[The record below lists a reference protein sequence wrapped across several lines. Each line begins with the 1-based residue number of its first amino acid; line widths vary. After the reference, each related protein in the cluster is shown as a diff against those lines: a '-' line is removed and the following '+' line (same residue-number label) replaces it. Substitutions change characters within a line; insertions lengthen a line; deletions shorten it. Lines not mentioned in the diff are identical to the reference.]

1 MNYLGVLGIVNGDLP
16 LSRHDEPVPSGGVL
30 GVRDPGRGPLEPA
43 REAASPADE
52 VDHGERSRAAD
63 GERDAARRVHGEP
76 LDGLAAREGAERGE
90 EHEAVGVV
98 EVERAVVAGGEEV
111 PRHGAAR
118 VEGERGD
125 GGQGVEERAEVGGGG
140 QVVEAD
146 GVVRAAGRRQPRAR
160 RRGHAADRARV
171 GRVGEERREGEH
183 LRRGVG
189 GGGEGFEGK
198 APDEALVGAGDEG
211 HSRRRGGEKAKAFC
225 APPPPKVWW
234 RQRGR
239 GGGFCLALGLDESV
253 PFGSIAV

>member
-125 GGQGVEERAEVGGGG
+125 GGRGVEERAEVGGGG
-140 QVVEAD
+140 QVVEAE
-146 GVVRAAGRRQPRAR
+146 GVVRAAGGRKPRAR
-160 RRGHAADRARV
+160 RRGHAADRPRV
-171 GRVGEERREGEH
+171 ARVGEERREGER

-189 GGGEGFEGK
+189 GGGEGFEGE

-211 HSRRRGGEKAKAFC
+211 HSRRRGGEKAKAFLR
-225 APPPPKVWW
+225 AAAAEGLVEAEG
-234 RQRGR
+234 RGR
-239 GGGFCLALGLDESV
+239 GGGFCLALGLDEAV
-253 PFGSIAV
+253 PIAV